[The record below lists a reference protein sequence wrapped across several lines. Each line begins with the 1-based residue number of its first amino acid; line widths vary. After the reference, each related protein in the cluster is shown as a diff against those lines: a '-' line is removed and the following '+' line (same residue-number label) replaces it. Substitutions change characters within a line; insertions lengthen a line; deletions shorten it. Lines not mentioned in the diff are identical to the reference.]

1 MDVVQILLSL
11 SLGLG
16 LAAAC
21 GFRVFI
27 PPLMMGVGSR
37 LDLYKLEGSFV
48 WVDDTWAIAIFAVST
63 LLEIGGYFIP
73 WIDNLLDAVATPAA
87 IIGGIFVTSASL
99 EGELDPSA
107 QWTLSVIAGGSVS
120 GVIQLGTVATRAI
133 STGTTGGLANPII
146 SLLEAVAS
154 ILCILISL
162 FLVAIIPI
170 VIIFLIWKSI
180 GYIQITKK
188 KSLFK
193 NKRQNIDRFS
203 FSTMYRLRSKEFFIS

>member
-1 MDVVQILLSL
+1 MDVVQTLLSL

-48 WVDDTWAIAIFAVST
+48 WVDDTWAIAIFAIAT

-188 KSLFK
+188 EVAVQK
-193 NKRQNIDRFS
+193 
-203 FSTMYRLRSKEFFIS
+203 

>member
-48 WVDDTWAIAIFAVST
+48 WVDDTWAIAIFAVAT

-162 FLVAIIPI
+162 FLVAVIPI

-188 KSLFK
+188 EVAVQK
-193 NKRQNIDRFS
+193 
-203 FSTMYRLRSKEFFIS
+203 

>member
-1 MDVVQILLSL
+1 MNVVQILLSL

-48 WVDDTWAIAIFAVST
+48 WVDDTWAIAIFAVAT

-73 WIDNLLDAVATPAA
+73 WIDNLLVAVATPAA

-188 KSLFK
+188 EVAVQK
-193 NKRQNIDRFS
+193 
-203 FSTMYRLRSKEFFIS
+203 

>member
-1 MDVVQILLSL
+1 MDIVQILLSL

-48 WVDDTWAIAIFAVST
+48 WVDDTWAIAIFAVAT

-73 WIDNLLDAVATPAA
+73 WIDNLLDTVATPAA

-188 KSLFK
+188 EVAVQK
-193 NKRQNIDRFS
+193 
-203 FSTMYRLRSKEFFIS
+203 

>member
-27 PPLMMGVGSR
+27 PPLIMGVGSR
-37 LDLYKLEGSFV
+37 LDLYSLEGSFV
-48 WVDDTWAIAIFAVST
+48 WVDDAWAIAIFTVAT
-63 LLEIGGYFIP
+63 FLEIGGYLIP
-73 WIDNLLDAVATPAA
+73 WIDNLLDTVATPAA

-107 QWTLSVIAGGSVS
+107 QWTVSVIAGGSVS
-120 GVIQLGTVATRAI
+120 GVIQLGTVATRVV
-133 STGTTGGLANPII
+133 STGATGGLANPVI
-146 SLLEAVAS
+146 SLLEVVAS

-170 VIIFLIWKSI
+170 VILFLIWKSI

-188 KSLFK
+188 DNAVQK
-193 NKRQNIDRFS
+193 
-203 FSTMYRLRSKEFFIS
+203 

>member
-1 MDVVQILLSL
+1 MDVVQTLLSL

-48 WVDDTWAIAIFAVST
+48 WVDDTWAIAIFAVAT

-188 KSLFK
+188 
-193 NKRQNIDRFS
+193 
-203 FSTMYRLRSKEFFIS
+203 EVAV

>member
-1 MDVVQILLSL
+1 M
-11 SLGLG
+11 
-16 LAAAC
+16 
-21 GFRVFI
+21 
-27 PPLMMGVGSR
+27 
-37 LDLYKLEGSFV
+37 DLYKLEGSFV
-48 WVDDTWAIAIFAVST
+48 WVDDNWAIAIFAVAT

-99 EGELDPSA
+99 EGELDSSA

-188 KSLFK
+188 EVAVQK
-193 NKRQNIDRFS
+193 
-203 FSTMYRLRSKEFFIS
+203 

>member
-48 WVDDTWAIAIFAVST
+48 WVDDTWAIAIFAVAT

-154 ILCILISL
+154 ILCILISF

-188 KSLFK
+188 EVAVQK
-193 NKRQNIDRFS
+193 
-203 FSTMYRLRSKEFFIS
+203 

>member
-48 WVDDTWAIAIFAVST
+48 WVDDTWAIAIFAVAT

-107 QWTLSVIAGGSVS
+107 QWALSVIAGGSVS

-180 GYIQITKK
+180 EYIQITKK
-188 KSLFK
+188 EIAVQK
-193 NKRQNIDRFS
+193 
-203 FSTMYRLRSKEFFIS
+203 

>member
-37 LDLYKLEGSFV
+37 LDLYNLEGSFV
-48 WVDDTWAIAIFAVST
+48 WVDDTWAIAIFAVAT

-188 KSLFK
+188 EVAVQK
-193 NKRQNIDRFS
+193 
-203 FSTMYRLRSKEFFIS
+203 

>member
-37 LDLYKLEGSFV
+37 LDLYSLEGSFV
-48 WVDDTWAIAIFAVST
+48 WVDDTWAIAIFAVAT

-73 WIDNLLDAVATPAA
+73 WIDNLLDTVATPAA

-120 GVIQLGTVATRAI
+120 GVIQLGTVATRAV
-133 STGTTGGLANPII
+133 STGTTGGLANPVI
-146 SLLEAVAS
+146 SLIEAVAS

-170 VIIFLIWKSI
+170 VIFFLIWKSV
-180 GYIQITKK
+180 GYIKITKK
-188 KSLFK
+188 
-193 NKRQNIDRFS
+193 
-203 FSTMYRLRSKEFFIS
+203 EISAQK

>member
-48 WVDDTWAIAIFAVST
+48 WVDDIWAIAIFAVAT

-188 KSLFK
+188 EVAVQK
-193 NKRQNIDRFS
+193 
-203 FSTMYRLRSKEFFIS
+203 

>member
-37 LDLYKLEGSFV
+37 LDLYSLEGSFV
-48 WVDDTWAIAIFAVST
+48 WVDDTWAIAIFTVAT

-73 WIDNLLDAVATPAA
+73 WIDNLLDTVATPAA

-99 EGELDPSA
+99 EGELDTSA

-170 VIIFLIWKSI
+170 VIIFLVWKSI
-180 GYIQITKK
+180 KYIQITKK
-188 KSLFK
+188 EIAVQK
-193 NKRQNIDRFS
+193 
-203 FSTMYRLRSKEFFIS
+203 

>member
-1 MDVVQILLSL
+1 MDIVQILLSL

-37 LDLYKLEGSFV
+37 LDLYNLEGSFV
-48 WVDDTWAIAIFAVST
+48 WVDDTWAIAIFTVAT

-73 WIDNLLDAVATPAA
+73 WIDNLLDTVATPAA

-99 EGELDPSA
+99 EGELDTSA

-180 GYIQITKK
+180 RYIQITKK
-188 KSLFK
+188 EITI
-193 NKRQNIDRFS
+193 Q
-203 FSTMYRLRSKEFFIS
+203 E

>member
-48 WVDDTWAIAIFAVST
+48 WVDDTWAIAVFAVAT

-170 VIIFLIWKSI
+170 VIIFLVWKSI

-188 KSLFK
+188 EIAVQK
-193 NKRQNIDRFS
+193 
-203 FSTMYRLRSKEFFIS
+203 

>member
-48 WVDDTWAIAIFAVST
+48 WVDDTWAIAIFAVAT

-73 WIDNLLDAVATPAA
+73 WIDNLLDTVATPAA
-87 IIGGIFVTSASL
+87 ILGGIFVTSASL

-120 GVIQLGTVATRAI
+120 GVIQVGTVATRAI

-188 KSLFK
+188 EVAVQK
-193 NKRQNIDRFS
+193 
-203 FSTMYRLRSKEFFIS
+203 

>member
-1 MDVVQILLSL
+1 MDVVQTLLSL

-48 WVDDTWAIAIFAVST
+48 WVDDTWAIAIFAVAT

-99 EGELDPSA
+99 EGELDSSA

-133 STGTTGGLANPII
+133 STGTTGGLSNPII

-188 KSLFK
+188 EVAVQK
-193 NKRQNIDRFS
+193 
-203 FSTMYRLRSKEFFIS
+203 

>member
-48 WVDDTWAIAIFAVST
+48 WVDDTWAIAIFADAT

-99 EGELDPSA
+99 DGELAPSA

-188 KSLFK
+188 KVAVQK
-193 NKRQNIDRFS
+193 
-203 FSTMYRLRSKEFFIS
+203 

>member
-27 PPLMMGVGSR
+27 PPLMMGLGSR

-48 WVDDTWAIAIFAVST
+48 WVDDTWAIAIFAVAT

-188 KSLFK
+188 EVAVQK
-193 NKRQNIDRFS
+193 
-203 FSTMYRLRSKEFFIS
+203 

>member
-48 WVDDTWAIAIFAVST
+48 WVDDIWAIAIFAVAT

-154 ILCILISL
+154 ILCILISFL
-162 FLVAIIPI
+162 LVAIIPI

-188 KSLFK
+188 EVAVQK
-193 NKRQNIDRFS
+193 
-203 FSTMYRLRSKEFFIS
+203 

>member
-1 MDVVQILLSL
+1 MDVVQIFLSL

-48 WVDDTWAIAIFAVST
+48 WVDDTWAIAIFAVAT

-87 IIGGIFVTSASL
+87 IVGGIFVTSASL

-188 KSLFK
+188 EVAVQK
-193 NKRQNIDRFS
+193 
-203 FSTMYRLRSKEFFIS
+203 

>member
-1 MDVVQILLSL
+1 MDIVQILLSL

-48 WVDDTWAIAIFAVST
+48 WVDDTWAIAIFAVAT

-154 ILCILISL
+154 ILCILISFL
-162 FLVAIIPI
+162 LVAIIPI

-188 KSLFK
+188 EVAVQK
-193 NKRQNIDRFS
+193 
-203 FSTMYRLRSKEFFIS
+203 

>member
-48 WVDDTWAIAIFAVST
+48 WVDDTWAIAIFAVAT

-188 KSLFK
+188 KS
-193 NKRQNIDRFS
+193 RC
-203 FSTMYRLRSKEFFIS
+203 SKIKDKIYTAFPLVLCIA